1 MSRLLWC
8 FLNCHWLHVSWKCA
22 NYAVARCFV
31 SAYASS
37 SGSAM
42 TSSHTFKPPEPP
54 MPPPGHAPE
63 PFVIFVAYQN
73 SGRMIVDCSV
83 CVFICGLM
91 QTIMVNV

>member
-1 MSRLLWC
+1 
-8 FLNCHWLHVSWKCA
+8 
-22 NYAVARCFV
+22 
-31 SAYASS
+31 
-37 SGSAM
+37 
-42 TSSHTFKPPEPP
+42 

-91 QTIMVNV
+91 QTILVNV